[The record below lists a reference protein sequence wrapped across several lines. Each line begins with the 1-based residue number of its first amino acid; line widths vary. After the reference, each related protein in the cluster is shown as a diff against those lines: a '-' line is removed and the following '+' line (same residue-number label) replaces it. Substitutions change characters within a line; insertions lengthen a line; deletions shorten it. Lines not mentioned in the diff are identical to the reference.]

1 MKTTFRHLAL
11 WLAAAGIGGAIALA
25 PLANAA
31 TDTDP
36 CVPYGTDP
44 VSPCIF
50 GYHPAN
56 TQQVD
61 VPF

>member
-1 MKTTFRHLAL
+1 MNTTIKHIAP
-11 WLAAAGIGGAIALA
+11 WLAAAGIAGAIALA
-25 PLANAA
+25 PIANAA
-31 TDTDP
+31 TDP

-44 VSPCIF
+44 MSPCIF

-56 TQQVD
+56 TPQMD